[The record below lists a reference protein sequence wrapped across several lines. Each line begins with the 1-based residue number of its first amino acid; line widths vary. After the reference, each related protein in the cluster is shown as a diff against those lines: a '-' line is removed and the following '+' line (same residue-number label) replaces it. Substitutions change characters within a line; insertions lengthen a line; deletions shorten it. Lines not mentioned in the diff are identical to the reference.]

1 MDDDLEKANTILRE
15 VMTYRK
21 KTKDCYARHQP
32 TPSPFWDSLF
42 QKTYPLTNE
51 TSPSCVM
58 LQEQIRSYIAQGCE
72 KFSNELLSGTIPE
85 TLYNGIQFYLNYIL
99 HVIHVQIPDEDIKQA
114 ALSHANQIDA
124 LNEYSIGALL
134 GVMKFV
140 FYGLYN
146 PLSGEL
152 VAEKDHRPLFPPFFH
167 LVETYMKSDLWNF
180 TRILYQRVCAEF
192 PALQNPVFTQLMQA
206 TLTNAVF
213 VHTAPML
220 QSVVQT
226 RCAAKNA
233 QFIAALE
240 KYRAEKP
247 EGISLLACLREE
259 CAAVQ
264 SFTHT
269 IDLSLELVSPL
280 SKLANYQALMTVGER
295 GSVEHRTCSST
306 WCRRCRRR
314 GGRWRRRR
322 SWRTSTSL

>member
-152 VAEKDHRPLFPPFFH
+152 VAEKDHRLLFSLFSPSRNVHEERPLELHAHSLPAR
-167 LVETYMKSDLWNF
+167 L
-180 TRILYQRVCAEF
+180 RRV
-192 PALQNPVFTQLMQA
+192 P
-206 TLTNAVF
+206 
-213 VHTAPML
+213 
-220 QSVVQT
+220 
-226 RCAAKNA
+226 RAAKPRLH
-233 QFIAALE
+233 AADAGDANE
-240 KYRAEKP
+240 RGFRPHGAD
-247 EGISLLACLREE
+247 
-259 CAAVQ
+259 AAVGRSDALCGEKRAVYRRAGEVPSGEAGGDFAAGVSAGGVCGGAELHAHDRPVAGAGVAAEQ
-264 SFTHT
+264 AGE
-269 IDLSLELVSPL
+269 LSG
-280 SKLANYQALMTVGER
+280 ADDGGGER
-295 GSVEHRTCSST
+295 V
-306 WCRRCRRR
+306 
-314 GGRWRRRR
+314 GRA
-322 SWRTSTSL
+322 